1 MLKKKQNNI
10 VFIDKKFKP
19 SRFLVDLP
27 GIENKKEKKKEEE
40 KKERFKYTFNSF
52 NFKKYLNFFN
62 IFYLNK
68 KVNQLAF
75 FSAIKYCINLL
86 YKILLFFIKICYK
99 IGWIVVFLVRFLG
112 IVFIKF
118 NKFKIFFLKNKNKIK
133 FFSSLK
139 RKKKKEKKILSSKKN
154 IVKQILIF
162 AGLLFLLTLPFKG
175 FSYYQMLKNMH
186 GKVFGDSVF
195 AANNFVT
202 AAKFANEKDFK
213 QASQSFSFASNNF
226 NEIKNDIKIISNSL
240 SLISEII
247 PNNKIKLASEAD
259 SILTAGKI
267 TSDIGNILSLAFH
280 ELENKKD
287 EENLKDIYISFQ
299 DKIKECVVLS
309 EQLNT
314 EIQKI
319 NLKNLPIKYQNDFL
333 ILSKESKTIVSAI
346 KEFSD
351 ILNIFYTIFGMEED
365 QRYLVVFQNNAEVRA
380 SGGFIGSFALVDFRN
395 GKIKKME
402 VPKGG
407 SYDID
412 GGLYDFIKSP
422 EALRIVNPRWYFRDA
437 NWWPDWSKSA
447 EKLMSFYEKSGGST
461 VDGVISITPTVI
473 ESILEIIGPIDL
485 QNEYGV
491 VITAEN
497 FFEITQTLSEQKPKN
512 HPEYIKNLDA
522 LKKITKN
529 NDLILDNLKND
540 GKESKKIINDTIEI
554 ILDKIS
560 KITDKDIFLKL
571 IIAIENSLQEKHIL
585 MYFADQNLQENVK
598 KIGWAGAIIDTAGD
612 YLMVINTNIA
622 GGKSDKKIKQT
633 ITHNAKINKD
643 GSIIDTVRIKRVH
656 TGIKNENFYG
666 VRNNDWMRIY
676 VPLGSKL
683 LEVKGFSIIKD
694 KFFKK
699 PDDNW
704 KDDMDILHTKN
715 QTTIDIKSKT
725 KIYNESNKTVFANW
739 IQTDPGETSEVII
752 KYLLPFKLSIKESE
766 SSLKNK
772 FKNFMNPNQKQLI
785 PYSLL
790 VQKQPGF
797 VNSDFKSVLNI
808 SNNFKSIWKY
818 PESINNKKNSWD
830 IKTNFNTDKYFATLL
845 EIK

>member
-1 MLKKKQNNI
+1 MLRKKQNNI
-10 VFIDKKFKP
+10 IFVDEKFKP

-27 GIENKKEKKKEEE
+27 NIENKKEKQKEEE
-40 KKERFKYTFNSF
+40 KKERFKYIFNNF
-52 NFKKYLNFFN
+52 NFKKYFNFFK

-68 KVNQLAF
+68 KINKLAF
-75 FSAIKYCINLL
+75 FSTIKYCVIIF

-99 IGWIVVFLVRFLG
+99 VGWIVIFLVRFFG

-118 NKFKIFFLKNKNKIK
+118 NKFKIFFLKNKNKIN

-139 RKKKKEKKILSSKKN
+139 KKKKEKKILSSKKN
-154 IVKQILIF
+154 IAKQILIF

-175 FSYYQMLKNMH
+175 FSCYKMLKNIH
-186 GKVFGDSVF
+186 SKVFGDSVS

-202 AAKFANEKDFK
+202 ATKFVSEKDFK
-213 QASQSFSFASNNF
+213 QASQNFSFASNNF
-226 NEIKNDIKIISNSL
+226 YEIKNDIKIISNSL
-240 SLISEII
+240 FLISEII

-267 TSDIGNILSLAFH
+267 ISDIGNILSSAFY

-299 DKIKECVVLS
+299 YKIKQCVVLS
-309 EQLNT
+309 EQLNI

-333 ILSKESKTIVSAI
+333 ILSEKLKTIVSAI
-346 KEFSD
+346 KEFSN
-351 ILNIFYTIFGMEED
+351 ILNIFYNVFGMEED
-365 QRYLVVFQNNAEVRA
+365 QRYLIVFQNNAEVRA
-380 SGGFIGSFALVDFRN
+380 SGGFIGSFALIDFRN

-402 VPKGG
+402 IPKGG

-412 GGLYDFIKSP
+412 GSLYDLIKSP
-422 EALRIVNPRWYFRDA
+422 EALRMVNPRWYFHDA

-447 EKLMSFYEKSGGST
+447 KKLMSFYEKSGGST
-461 VDGVISITPTVI
+461 VDGVISITPTVV
-473 ESILEIIGPIDL
+473 ENILNIIGPINL
-485 QNEYGV
+485 QDEYGV
-491 VITAEN
+491 VITSEN
-497 FFEITQTLSEQKPKN
+497 FFEIIQTLSEQKPKD

-529 NDLILDNLKND
+529 NNLILDNLKNN
-540 GKESKKIINDTIEI
+540 GKKSKKIINDTTKI

-560 KITDKDIFLKL
+560 KITDKNIFLKL
-571 IIAIENSLQEKHIL
+571 IVDIENNLQEKQIL
-585 MYFADQNLQENVK
+585 MYFADQNLQENVENM
-598 KIGWAGAIIDTAGD
+598 GWTGSIIDTIGD

-633 ITHNAKINKD
+633 IIHNAKINKD
-643 GSIIDTVRIKRVH
+643 GSIINTVHIKRAH

-683 LEVKGFSIIKD
+683 LEAKGFSIIKD
-694 KFFKK
+694 KFFKN

-704 KDDMDILHTKN
+704 KDDMDILHTEN
-715 QTTIDIKSKT
+715 QATIDIKSKT
-725 KIYNESNKTVFANW
+725 KIYNENNKTVFANW
-739 IQTDPGETSEVII
+739 IQTDPGETSEVVI
-752 KYLLPFKLSIKESE
+752 KYLLPFKLSIKKNDTN
-766 SSLKNK
+766 LKNK
-772 FKNFMNPNQKQLI
+772 IKNFMNPNQKQLI

-797 VNSDFKSVLNI
+797 VNCDFKSVLNI

-818 PESINNKKNSWD
+818 PESINNKKNNWN

>member
-10 VFIDKKFKP
+10 VFVDEEFKP
-19 SRFLVDLP
+19 SRFLIDLP
-27 GIENKKEKKKEEE
+27 DIENKKEKQKDKE
-40 KKERFKYTFNSF
+40 KKEKFKYTFNSF
-52 NFKKYLNFFN
+52 NFKKYLNFFK

-68 KVNQLAF
+68 KINQLAF
-75 FSAIKYCINLL
+75 FSTIKYCAIIF

-99 IGWIVVFLVRFLG
+99 VGRIVIFLVRFFG

-118 NKFKIFFLKNKNKIK
+118 NKFKILFL
-133 FFSSLK
+133 LRK
-139 RKKKKEKKILSSKKN
+139 RKKKKEKKVLSSKKN
-154 IVKQILIF
+154 IAKQILIF

-175 FSYYQMLKNMH
+175 FSYYQMLKNIH
-186 GKVFGDSVF
+186 GKVFGDSVS
-195 AANNFVT
+195 AANNFAT

-213 QASQSFSFASNNF
+213 QASQNFSFASNNF
-226 NEIKNDIKIISNSL
+226 DEIKNDIKIISNSL

-267 TSDIGNILSLAFH
+267 TSDIGSTLSSAFY
-280 ELENKKD
+280 ELKNKKD

-309 EQLNT
+309 EQLNI

-333 ILSKESKTIVSAI
+333 ILSDKSKTIVSAV
-346 KEFSD
+346 KEFSN
-351 ILNIFYTIFGMEED
+351 ILNIFYNIFGMEED
-365 QRYLVVFQNNAEVRA
+365 QRYLVVFQNNAEARA
-380 SGGFIGSFALVDFRN
+380 SGGFIGSFALIDFRN

-402 VPKGG
+402 IPKGG

-412 GGLYDFIKSP
+412 GCLYDFIKSP
-422 EALRIVNPRWYFRDA
+422 EALRIVNPRWYFHDA

-447 EKLMSFYEKSGGST
+447 KKLMSFYEKSGGST
-461 VDGVISITPTVI
+461 VDGVISITPTVV
-473 ESILEIIGPIDL
+473 ESILKIIGPINL
-485 QNEYGV
+485 QDEYGV

-497 FFEITQTLSEQKPKN
+497 FFEITQTLSEQKPKD

-540 GKESKKIINDTIEI
+540 GKESKKIINDTTEI
-554 ILDKIS
+554 ILDKLS
-560 KITDKDIFLKL
+560 KITNKDIFLKL
-571 IIAIENSLQEKHIL
+571 IVAIEDNLQEKQIL
-585 MYFADQNLQENVK
+585 MYFTDQDLQENVK
-598 KIGWAGAIIDTAGD
+598 KIGWTGAIVDTTGD

-643 GSIIDTVRIKRVH
+643 GSIINTVRIKRAH

-666 VRNNDWMRIY
+666 VRNNNWIRIY
-676 VPLGSKL
+676 VPIGSKL
-683 LEVKGFSIIKD
+683 LEAKGFSVIED
-694 KFFKK
+694 SFFKN

-704 KDDMDILHTKN
+704 KDDMDIL
-715 QTTIDIKSKT
+715 QTENKATIDIKSKT

-739 IQTDPGETSEVII
+739 IQTDPGETSEAVI
-752 KYLLPFKLSIKESE
+752 KYLLPFKISAKTEKQN
-766 SSLKNK
+766 LKNRI
-772 FKNFMNPNQKQLI
+772 KNFMNPNQKELI
-785 PYSLL
+785 PYSFLI
-790 VQKQPGF
+790 QKQPGS
-797 VNSDFKSVLNI
+797 VNCDFKSVLSISDNFKSVWKYPKNI
-808 SNNFKSIWKY
+808 SNNQNNW
-818 PESINNKKNSWD
+818 EINDNLD
-830 IKTNFNTDKYFATLL
+830 IDKYFAVLM
-845 EIK
+845 EIE